1 MNLLRMV
8 TTSISKIPPNLPLP
22 KGGIPLFGR
31 RPIGPLARKA
41 KRGLPV
47 GRGRFSNAC
56 QFNFETLNIM
66 STVLRLSL
74 MVRSS

>member
-41 KRGLPV
+41 KRGE
-47 GRGRFSNAC
+47 GRFSNAC